1 MTNLVKILGRKSLF
15 KLVAHVI
22 EKSRKQAHRDERR
35 VSVGRRRGQVA
46 GIGIHE
52 CEGILTSKIMHTM
65 MFS

>member
-1 MTNLVKILGRKSLF
+1 MTNLVKILGSKRRF
-15 KLVAHVI
+15 KPVAHVI

-52 CEGILTSKIMHTM
+52 C
-65 MFS
+65 